1 MIKRKD
7 SLLMR
12 DREKQLDKRIL
23 LTRWKVK
30 FPLSCANVKRAQMNS
45 RPVAFSRTAKG
56 RREAVKI
63 PELRQLAREFCFGMR
78 KEIRSGSLVCPACL
92 HKSAVRE
99 GS

>member
-1 MIKRKD
+1 MK
-7 SLLMR
+7 LL
-12 DREKQLDKRIL
+12 
-23 LTRWKVK
+23 
-30 FPLSCANVKRAQMNS
+30 LSCANVKRALMNS

-56 RREAVKI
+56 RHKAVKI
-63 PELRQLAREFCFGMR
+63 PGLRQLAREFRFGMR